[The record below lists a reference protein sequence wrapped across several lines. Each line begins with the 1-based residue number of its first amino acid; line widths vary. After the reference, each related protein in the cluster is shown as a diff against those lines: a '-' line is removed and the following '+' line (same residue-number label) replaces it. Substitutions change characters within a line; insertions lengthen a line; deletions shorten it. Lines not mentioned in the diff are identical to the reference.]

1 MKIIFFLNVIQF
13 LSALFRFYS
22 MGCNIFLETWKIQDG
37 QFFLRHSTFTLETWK
52 MQRGDAGRRSFLVY
66 LGTEG
71 KGTFS
76 SRLCS
81 IWITEWPIIPP
92 RRKWLTSSPRLKKK
106 GDLTGSFARL
116 KSESNWKVTF
126 PWGWLKNCLWE
137 HSWMG
142 GGARRGFSGVK
153 RICAFMGWEEHSSKK
168 KKTLLSY

>member
-1 MKIIFFLNVIQF
+1 
-13 LSALFRFYS
+13 
-22 MGCNIFLETWKIQDG
+22 
-37 QFFLRHSTFTLETWK
+37 

-168 KKTLLSY
+168 KKTLLSYQLSKCNGLGKKNQNIECIHFIHAQDSKDNDRMVPPGN